1 MITREDVVAA
11 FKDII
16 RAMPTEP
23 GVEGCLT
30 VDCIIINENE
40 DGIEAIPVDYFVLL
54 FGGAEDLSAKS
65 LHAIVDGQ
73 QMRGLPVLINKWQAQ
88 GYFP

>member
-1 MITREDVVAA
+1 MITKKEVEET
-11 FKDII
+11 FKDMI

-30 VDCIIINENE
+30 VDCIIFDEK
-40 DGIEAIPVDYFVLL
+40 DGQVAGIPVDSFVLL
-54 FGGAEDLSAKS
+54 FGSAEDLSAKS

-73 QMRGLPVLINKWQAQ
+73 QMRGLPELINKWQAQ
-88 GYFP
+88 GIIP